1 VDILSKKSKRVIR
14 IYPKIGAINIE
25 YPPRTDESTI
35 IGAKIKGSAKD
46 TAGDNSSSSF
56 SISELIVTFFVNYF
70 YIDLT
75 SELLNLKFK
84 LS

>member
-1 VDILSKKSKRVIR
+1 MDTLSKKSKRVIR

-25 YPPRTDESTI
+25 YPPKTDERTI

-46 TAGDNSSSSF
+46 TAGDNSSF

-70 YIDLT
+70 ILI
-75 SELLNLKFK
+75 
-84 LS
+84 

>member
-1 VDILSKKSKRVIR
+1 MDILSKKSKRVIR

-35 IGAKIKGSAKD
+35 IGAKIKGNAKD
-46 TAGDNSSSSF
+46 TAGDNSSF
-56 SISELIVTFFVNYF
+56 SISEPIFTFFVNYF

>member
-1 VDILSKKSKRVIR
+1 MDILSKKSKRVIR

-25 YPPRTDESTI
+25 YPPKTDESTI

-46 TAGDNSSSSF
+46 AAGDNSPF

-75 SELLNLKFK
+75 FELLNLKFK

>member
-46 TAGDNSSSSF
+46 TAEDNSSF
-56 SISELIVTFFVNYF
+56 SELIVTFFVNYF
-70 YIDLT
+70 ILI
-75 SELLNLKFK
+75 
-84 LS
+84 

>member
-1 VDILSKKSKRVIR
+1 MDILSKKSKRVIR

-25 YPPRTDESTI
+25 YPPKKDESTI
-35 IGAKIKGSAKD
+35 IGAKIKGRAKD
-46 TAGDNSSSSF
+46 TAGDNPSF
-56 SISELIVTFFVNYF
+56 FELIVIFFVNYF

-75 SELLNLKFK
+75 SGLLNLKVN

>member
-46 TAGDNSSSSF
+46 TAGDNSSF

>member
-1 VDILSKKSKRVIR
+1 MDILSKKSKRVIR

-56 SISELIVTFFVNYF
+56 SELIVTFFVNYF

>member
-1 VDILSKKSKRVIR
+1 MDILSKKSKRVIR

-46 TAGDNSSSSF
+46 TAGDNSSF
-56 SISELIVTFFVNYF
+56 SELIVTFFVNY
-70 YIDLT
+70 YILT
-75 SELLNLKFK
+75 
-84 LS
+84 